1 MNGADT
7 AFVLISAA
15 LVMLMTPGL
24 ALFYGGMV
32 RVKSALNMLM
42 MSFISL
48 GVVTVLWVL
57 YGYSLT
63 FGGDIGA
70 GLLGNL
76 DLIGLRGISAD
87 TLTGGEEGVPVLA
100 FAAFQLM
107 FAVLTPALMS
117 GALADR
123 VRFTGW
129 TLFVA
134 LWATAVY
141 FPVAH
146 WVWNTEGWLYKL
158 EVIDFA
164 GGTAVHINAGVGAL
178 AAVLVAG
185 RRIGFRKDPMRP
197 HNLPL
202 VVLGAALLWFGWF
215 GFNAGSALAADGTA
229 ATMFLNTQVAA
240 AAAVLG
246 WLGYEKLRHGTFTTL
261 GAASGAVAGLV
272 AITPSGAHVN
282 AFGALA
288 VGVVAGAVCAWAV
301 SLKYRLGYDDSLDV
315 VGVHMV
321 GGLIGTLLI
330 GFFAVDGVGLFSGGG
345 PAQLGRQAVGAFS
358 VMAYSFVVS
367 WILAKAVSATIG
379 FRATDDEET
388 AGLDQVFH
396 AETAYD
402 FSAAGGSLTNR
413 GPAPAATGGAVGG
426 TASGRKNAT
435 ASGRKK
441 QKKVDA

>member
-76 DLIGLRGISAD
+76 DLIGLRGFSAD

-146 WVWNTEGWLYKL
+146 LYG
-158 EVIDFA
+158 D
-164 GGTAVHINAGVGAL
+164 
-178 AAVLVAG
+178 
-185 RRIGFRKDPMRP
+185 RKS
-197 HNLPL
+197 
-202 VVLGAALLWFGWF
+202 VV
-215 GFNAGSALAADGTA
+215 
-229 ATMFLNTQVAA
+229 
-240 AAAVLG
+240 
-246 WLGYEKLRHGTFTTL
+246 
-261 GAASGAVAGLV
+261 
-272 AITPSGAHVN
+272 
-282 AFGALA
+282 
-288 VGVVAGAVCAWAV
+288 
-301 SLKYRLGYDDSLDV
+301 
-315 VGVHMV
+315 
-321 GGLIGTLLI
+321 
-330 GFFAVDGVGLFSGGG
+330 
-345 PAQLGRQAVGAFS
+345 
-358 VMAYSFVVS
+358 
-367 WILAKAVSATIG
+367 
-379 FRATDDEET
+379 
-388 AGLDQVFH
+388 
-396 AETAYD
+396 
-402 FSAAGGSLTNR
+402 
-413 GPAPAATGGAVGG
+413 
-426 TASGRKNAT
+426 
-435 ASGRKK
+435 
-441 QKKVDA
+441 